1 MSIRQQLRDL
11 DNEPLPDRDPTPP
24 LERPLVISTC
34 AECKAENVP
43 LHGGCCEPCIAA
55 AGESIADMEGF
66 EDWMEEQEWCGS
78 QFASDAPMDPEL
90 PW

>member
-1 MSIRQQLRDL
+1 M
-11 DNEPLPDRDPTPP
+11 NPKHLPDRHPRAP
-24 LERPLVISTC
+24 LERPLVIGTC

-66 EDWMEEQEWCGS
+66 EDWMDDVRANFGTQLADGPIADDWP
-78 QFASDAPMDPEL
+78 F
-90 PW
+90 